1 MNKTLG
7 DMFLLDPEIT
17 FLNHGSFGAC
27 PKPVF
32 KAYQD
37 WQRKLESQPV
47 QFMTNQ
53 VYSALEKSRV
63 SMSQFVGC
71 DEDELVFFQN
81 PTTAVTNVI
90 FNLNLNPGDEILM
103 SNHEYGA
110 LVRGWKEWGKKTGI
124 NIIQQ
129 EISTPVMTEEKFIE
143 EFWKGLTPKTK
154 VIFLSHI
161 TSATALI
168 FPIEKIVNMARE
180 KGILTIID
188 GAHVPAHIPLNIH
201 ELGCDFYTGACHK
214 WLCGPKGSS
223 FLFVK
228 KDHQDWVKPVVVSWG
243 PDGDDPTPSAFLQD
257 FQWQGT
263 RDMSAFLTMPTAI
276 DFYKK
281 EIRPYQA
288 ACQKIIQ
295 DAYSELQSTF
305 NSLPISPGGSWL
317 GQMVAHP
324 LPSQKK
330 PDLKEKLWK
339 DHQIEIP
346 IFEWE
351 GQEFI
356 RISIQVYNSKND
368 VNLLMSALHALL

>member
-17 FLNHGSFGAC
+17 FLNHGSYGAC

-37 WQRKLESQPV
+37 WQKKLESQPV

-71 DEDELVFFQN
+71 DEDEMVFIQN
-81 PTTAVTNVI
+81 PTTAVTNI
-90 FNLNLNPGDEILM
+90 IYNLDLKAGEEVLM

-110 LVRGWKEWGKKTGI
+110 LVRAWNMWGNKTGV

-129 EISTPVMTEEKFIE
+129 DISVPVSTEDQFIE
-143 EFWKGLTPKTK
+143 DFWTGVTPKTK

-161 TSATALI
+161 TSATALV
-168 FPIEKIVNMARE
+168 FPIKKLVKMANE
-180 KGILTIID
+180 HNILTIID
-188 GAHVPAHIPLNIH
+188 GAHVPAHISLNIH

-228 KDHQDWVKPVVVSWG
+228 KEHQDWIKPLVDSWG
-243 PDGDDPTPSAFLQD
+243 PDGDDPTPSTFLQD

-263 RDMSAFLTMPTAI
+263 RDMSAFLTIPTAI
-276 DFYKK
+276 DFYQK
-281 EIRPYQA
+281 EIRPYQV

-295 DAYSELQSTF
+295 DAHSKFQSILNT
-305 NSLPISPGGSWL
+305 LPISTGSNWL

-324 LPSQKK
+324 LPSQNK

-368 VNLLMSALHALL
+368 VDLLMSALRSLL

>member
-110 LVRGWKEWGKKTGI
+110 LVRGWKEWGKKTGV

-129 EISTPVMTEEKFIE
+129 EISTPVTTEEKFIE

-161 TSATALI
+161 TSATALV
-168 FPIEKIVNMARE
+168 FPIEKIVNIARE

-295 DAYSELQSTF
+295 DAYSELQSTL